1 MPEVLFTVQMP
12 DGEEYTCYSPS
23 TVVREYFAAGETLPL
38 AEFVARS
45 RSAYAAANERVRAK
59 YGVGCAS
66 AVAQLAEIEARAAAS
81 QDPNGHVRITSI

>member
-59 YGVGCAS
+59 YGVGCAR
-66 AVAQLAEIEARAAAS
+66 AVAQRAEIEARAADS
-81 QDPNGHVRITSI
+81 QAPSGRVRIVRV